1 MTTRLKL
8 LADNGPGLE
17 IISAAVQDAI
27 LKVGDIA
34 YNADGHNLTLR
45 AVRFMHES
53 NTSKRVQTALRLDNV
68 LSVRVRGI
76 NRSDPDA
83 FLVLL
88 SISLQEQKKN
98 GEGHV
103 HFVFAGGGTLIAHT
117 EYIEARLVDL
127 ADAYDT
133 KNQPL
138 HPEEK

>member
-8 LADNGPGLE
+8 LADSEAGLE

-27 LKVGDIA
+27 LKVGDIT
-34 YNADGHNLTLR
+34 YNADGHSLTLR
-45 AVRFMHES
+45 AVRFMHE
-53 NTSKRVQTALRLDNV
+53 TQAARRVQTALRFDNV

-76 NRSDPDA
+76 NRADPDA

-88 SISLQEQKKN
+88 SISIQEPQKN
-98 GEGHV
+98 GEGDV
-103 HFVFAGGGTLIAHT
+103 HFVFAGGGTLIAHI